1 MNSFLRR
8 MLFIVLGRQLLA
20 FILRRRPTILSYGR
34 QVVLLG
40 LSVAASFLVG
50 WLLVERDQTGQIK
63 LSLRLPTLPP
73 SWQESLKDLLPQNF
87 LAEPQPMAS
96 LNLPEDNSVPI
107 DDLTII
113 DGIGKSYA
121 RLLYE
126 MGVRTFAELAERDP
140 GELARQSRGRISA
153 QRIRN
158 QDWIGQ
164 ARQLRAE

>member
-20 FILRRRPTILSYGR
+20 FILRRRPTVLNYGR
-34 QVVLLG
+34 QMVLLV
-40 LSVAASFLVG
+40 LSVAASLLVG
-50 WLLVERDQTGQIK
+50 WLLVERNQTGQIR
-63 LSLRLPTLPP
+63 LSLRLPALPP
-73 SWQESLKDLLPQNF
+73 SLMESLQGLLPQNF
-87 LAEPQPMAS
+87 LGEPQPSAS
-96 LNLPEDNSVPI
+96 LNLPEDNSVPM

-126 MGVRTFAELAERDP
+126 MGVTTFAELAERDP
-140 GELARQSRGRISA
+140 GEIARQSRGRISA

-164 ARQLRAE
+164 ARQLSAE